1 MKAERN
7 VTKPLLDWV
16 SKSQKWVEN
25 ANQTQL
31 KPIIWYTS
39 WYFSRGGVKNF
50 TPPPLQNPYLRPCAE
65 SSHVYFFNIE
75 LLLWPLLLRLKQT
88 LLLKLKESLVT
99 MAYVMKSSVLKHGVC
114 GHTSTLQDAHY
125 FGKIPTQML
134 IGTQPTQAD
143 IRQGSTKYVCIKCLI
158 FHISFMSDK

>member
-1 MKAERN
+1 MC
-7 VTKPLLDWV
+7 T
-16 SKSQKWVEN
+16 
-25 ANQTQL
+25 
-31 KPIIWYTS
+31 
-39 WYFSRGGVKNF
+39 
-50 TPPPLQNPYLRPCAE
+50 
-65 SSHVYFFNIE
+65 FFNIE

-143 IRQGSTKYVCIKCLI
+143 IRQGSLCCSPSPGRC
-158 FHISFMSDK
+158 HSPHRSDP